1 MMLWEMKIMIKVVSS
16 QITIG
21 DAAIVCNKTID
32 FSKFLEKYSEL
43 TKKMIEETIV
53 QSGMKVDEAKASFS
67 GAVSLQKTDN
77 VNVCKL
83 LAEARC
89 DLKIS
94 KFIKRLV
101 HLVVKAQSKKVKQ
114 TRK

>member
-1 MMLWEMKIMIKVVSS
+1 MIKVISS

-53 QSGMKVDEAKASFS
+53 QSGMKVDEAKA
-67 GAVSLQKTDN
+67 
-77 VNVCKL
+77 L
-83 LAEARC
+83 LLRAMMEVATYGC
-89 DLKIS
+89 YFYSALK
-94 KFIKRLV
+94 
-101 HLVVKAQSKKVKQ
+101 
-114 TRK
+114 

>member
-1 MMLWEMKIMIKVVSS
+1 MIKVIST
-16 QITIG
+16 QTTIG
-21 DAAIVCNKTID
+21 NAAIVCNKTID
-32 FSKFLEKYSEL
+32 FSRLLEKYPAL
-43 TKKMIEETIV
+43 TKQMIADTIV
-53 QSGMKVDEAKASFS
+53 QSGMKIDEAKVSFS
-67 GAVSLQKTDN
+67 GAVTLQKTDN
-77 VNVCKL
+77 VSVCKL

-101 HLVVKAQSKKVKQ
+101 HLVVKVQTKKAKQ

>member
-1 MMLWEMKIMIKVVSS
+1 MIKVISS
-16 QITIG
+16 QTTIG

-32 FSKFLEKYSEL
+32 FSKLLEKYPAL
-43 TKKMIEETIV
+43 TKHEIEETIV
-53 QSGMKVDEAKASFS
+53 QSGMKIDEAKVSFS
-67 GAVSLQKTDN
+67 GAVTLQQSDN

-101 HLVVKAQSKKVKQ
+101 HLVVKVQTKKVKQ